1 VRLRAIGILLGLSLS
16 VAGSGTLMA
25 SPAPT
30 TLPGSTPSAAP
41 SQAPGPGEGAAV
53 PVAAPVAA
61 PPVAVSLIAPG
72 TKGSLVVQMQKRLRA
87 KGVKVKVTGTYDR
100 PTQAGVRRLQK
111 SLRLPATGIIDTAF
125 LSAIGVKMRGVAGA
139 TRALP
144 SPAANAAVVPE
155 LLKYVGVPY
164 KWGGTTPAGGFD
176 CSGLTQYAYRAIG
189 KSVPRTT
196 WDLWAAFPRVPF
208 DQLAPGDM
216 VFFSNL
222 GHMGVYIGD
231 GNFIHAPRTGE
242 FVRVQALSTR
252 LGSYMGAVRA

>member
-1 VRLRAIGILLGLSLS
+1 MRSRALGILLGLTLS

-41 SQAPGPGEGAAV
+41 SQAPGPGEGAPVA
-53 PVAAPVAA
+53 VAAPAAA

-72 TKGSLVVQMQKRLRA
+72 TRGSLVVQMQKRLRA

-100 PTQAGVRRLQK
+100 RTQAGVRRLQK
-111 SLRLPATGIIDTAF
+111 SLGLPATGFIDTAF
-125 LSAIGVKMRGVAGA
+125 LSRIGVKMRGIAGS
-139 TRALP
+139 TRPLP
-144 SPAANAAVVPE
+144 SPASNAAVVPE

-164 KWGGTTPAGGFD
+164 KWGGTTPAGFD
-176 CSGLTQYAYRAIG
+176 CSGLTQFAYRAIG
-189 KSVPRTT
+189 KKIPRTT
-196 WDLWAAFPRVPF
+196 WDIWAALPRVPF

-231 GNFIHAPRTGE
+231 GNFIHAPRRGE
-242 FVRVQALSTR
+242 VVRVQALSTR
-252 LGSYMGAVRA
+252 LGSYMGAVRV